1 LYNRPVP
8 GIAVALPAK
17 DEEANL
23 PRTVSRVVS
32 QLRNVTP
39 DFEVV
44 VVDDGSRDRTADV
57 VRDLQR
63 QYPEVRLV
71 QHPVNLGYGAAVWT
85 GITSGQKEFVFFTD
99 ADGQFDIA
107 ELERF
112 MPFTGEYD
120 LIIGYRAPRKDPPM
134 RLVNAFGWKMFVTLL
149 FGYVAR
155 DVDCAFK
162 LFRREVLDHVYVESR
177 GAAFSAEF
185 LVKARD
191 HGFKIKELPVTHL
204 PREAGKATGN
214 RPDVIVRAFKE
225 MTAFWF
231 KSRVLRQDA

>member
-1 LYNRPVP
+1 VYNRPVP
-8 GIAVALPAK
+8 GIAVALPAHN
-17 DEEANL
+17 EAANL
-23 PRTVSRVVS
+23 PRTVARAVS
-32 QLRNVTP
+32 ELRKVTS

-57 VRDLQR
+57 VRELQR
-63 QYPEVRLV
+63 EYPEVRLV

-85 GITSGQKEFVFFTD
+85 GITSGQKEFVFYTD
-99 ADGQFDIA
+99 GDGQFDIG

-112 MPFTGEYD
+112 IPFTGEYD
-120 LIIGYRAPRKDPPM
+120 LIIGYRAPRRDPPM

-225 MTAFWF
+225 MIAFWF

>member
-1 LYNRPVP
+1 VNSRCP
-8 GIAVALPAK
+8 GIAVALPAYN
-17 DEEANL
+17 EQESL
-23 PRTVSRVVS
+23 PRTVPRFVRA
-32 QLRNVTP
+32 LRNVTD

-44 VVDDGSRDRTADV
+44 IVNDGSSDHTAEV
-57 VRDLQR
+57 VNDLSR
-63 QYPEVRLV
+63 EYPEVRLV

-99 ADGQFDIA
+99 ADGQFDVE
-107 ELERF
+107 ELSRF
-112 MPFTGEYD
+112 LPFTGEYD
-120 LIIGYRAPRKDPPM
+120 LIVGYRAPRRDPPM
-134 RLVNAFGWKMFVTLL
+134 RLVNAFGWKMFVTLM

-155 DVDCAFK
+155 DIDCAFK
-162 LFRREVLDHVYVESR
+162 LFRRDILDVVYVESR

-191 HGFKIKELPVTHL
+191 RGYRIKELPVTHL

-214 RPDVIVRAFKE
+214 RPDVVLRAFRE

-231 KSRVLRQDA
+231 KSRVLRREG

>member
-1 LYNRPVP
+1 MGPLP
-8 GIAVALPAK
+8 GISVALPAYN
-17 DEEANL
+17 EEASL
-23 PRTVSRVVS
+23 PRTIPWVVDG
-32 QLRNVTP
+32 LRQVTD

-44 VVDDGSRDRTADV
+44 VVDDGSRDRTAEV
-57 VRDLQR
+57 VRELAKT
-63 QYPEVRLV
+63 YPEVRLV

-99 ADGQFDIA
+99 ADGQFDIT
-107 ELERF
+107 ELKRF
-112 MPFTGEYD
+112 VPYAADYD
-120 LIIGYRAPRKDPPM
+120 MIIGYRAPRRDPPL
-134 RLVNAFGWKMFVTLL
+134 RLINALGWKLFVTLL

-162 LFRREVLDHVYVESR
+162 LFRRDLLDQVYVESR

-191 HGFKIKELPVTHL
+191 KGFRIKELPVTHL
-204 PREAGKATGN
+204 PREAGSPTGA
-214 RPDVIVRAFKE
+214 RPAVILRAFRE

>member
-1 LYNRPVP
+1 MNSRCP
-8 GIAVALPAK
+8 GIAVALPAYN
-17 DEEANL
+17 EQESL
-23 PRTVSRVVS
+23 PRTVPRFVRA
-32 QLRNVTP
+32 LRNVTD

-44 VVDDGSRDRTADV
+44 IVNDGSSDHTAEV
-57 VRDLQR
+57 VNDLSR
-63 QYPEVRLV
+63 EYPEVRLV

-99 ADGQFDIA
+99 ADGQFDVE
-107 ELERF
+107 ELSRF
-112 MPFTGEYD
+112 LPFTGEYD
-120 LIIGYRAPRKDPPM
+120 LIVGYRAPRRDPPM
-134 RLVNAFGWKMFVTLL
+134 RLVNAFGWKMFVTLM

-155 DVDCAFK
+155 DIDCAFK
-162 LFRREVLDHVYVESR
+162 LFRRDILDVVYVESR

-191 HGFKIKELPVTHL
+191 RGYRIKELPVTHL

-214 RPDVIVRAFKE
+214 RPDVVLRAFRE

-231 KSRVLRQDA
+231 KSRVLRREG

>member
-1 LYNRPVP
+1 VP
-8 GIAVALPAK
+8 GIAVALPAYN
-17 DEEANL
+17 EEPNL

-32 QLRNVTP
+32 ELRKVTD

-44 VVDDGSRDRTADV
+44 VVDDGSQDRTADV
-57 VRDLQR
+57 VRRLQR
-63 QYPEVRLV
+63 ESPEVRLV

-99 ADGQFDIA
+99 ADGQFDIS

-120 LIIGYRAPRKDPPM
+120 LIIGYRAPRRDPAK
-134 RLVNAFGWKMFVTLL
+134 RLVFAFGWKMFVTLL

-155 DVDCAFK
+155 DIDCAFK

-177 GAAFSAEF
+177 GAAFSAE
-185 LVKARD
+185 LLIKARD
-191 HGFKIKELPVTHL
+191 RGFRVKELPVTHL
-204 PREAGKATGN
+204 PRQAGRSTGD
-214 RPDVIVRAFKE
+214 RPDVIVRAFRE
-225 MTAFWF
+225 MLGFWF
-231 KSRVLRQDA
+231 KSRLLRQDS

>member
-1 LYNRPVP
+1 VNSRCP
-8 GIAVALPAK
+8 GIAVALPAYN
-17 DEEANL
+17 EQESL
-23 PRTVSRVVS
+23 PRTVPRFVRA
-32 QLRNVTP
+32 LRNVTD

-44 VVDDGSRDRTADV
+44 IVNDGSSDRTAEV
-57 VRDLQR
+57 VNDLSR
-63 QYPEVRLV
+63 EYPEVRLV

-99 ADGQFDIA
+99 ADGQFDV
-107 ELERF
+107 EQLSRF
-112 MPFTGEYD
+112 LPFTGEYD
-120 LIIGYRAPRKDPPM
+120 LIVGYRAPRRDPPM
-134 RLVNAFGWKMFVTLL
+134 RLVNAFGWKMFVTLM

-155 DVDCAFK
+155 DIDCAFK
-162 LFRREVLDHVYVESR
+162 LFRRDILDVVYVESR

-191 HGFKIKELPVTHL
+191 RGYRIKELPVTHL

-214 RPDVIVRAFKE
+214 RPDVVLRAFRE

-231 KSRVLRQDA
+231 KSRVLRREG

>member
-1 LYNRPVP
+1 MNSRCP
-8 GIAVALPAK
+8 GIAVALPAYN
-17 DEEANL
+17 EQESL
-23 PRTVSRVVS
+23 PRTVPRFVRA
-32 QLRNVTP
+32 LRNVTD

-44 VVDDGSRDRTADV
+44 IVNDGSSDRTAEV
-57 VRDLQR
+57 VNDLSR
-63 QYPEVRLV
+63 EYPEVRLV

-99 ADGQFDIA
+99 ADGQFDV
-107 ELERF
+107 EQLSRF
-112 MPFTGEYD
+112 LPFTGEYD
-120 LIIGYRAPRKDPPM
+120 LIVGYRAPRRDPPM
-134 RLVNAFGWKMFVTLL
+134 RLVNAFGWKMFVTLM

-155 DVDCAFK
+155 DIDCAFK
-162 LFRREVLDHVYVESR
+162 LFRRDILDVVYVESR

-191 HGFKIKELPVTHL
+191 RGYRIKELPVTHL

-214 RPDVIVRAFKE
+214 RPDVVLRAFRE

-231 KSRVLRQDA
+231 KSRVLRREG

>member
-1 LYNRPVP
+1 MNSRSP
-8 GIAVALPAK
+8 GIAVALPAYN
-17 DEEANL
+17 EQESL
-23 PRTVSRVVS
+23 PRTVPRFVRA
-32 QLRNVTP
+32 LRNVTD

-44 VVDDGSRDRTADV
+44 IVNDGSSDRTAEV
-57 VRDLQR
+57 VNELSRE
-63 QYPEVRLV
+63 YPEVRLV

-99 ADGQFDIA
+99 ADGQFEVE
-107 ELERF
+107 ELSRF
-112 MPFTGEYD
+112 LPFAGEYD
-120 LIIGYRAPRKDPPM
+120 LIIGYRAPRRDPPM

-155 DVDCAFK
+155 DIDCAFK
-162 LFRREVLDHVYVESR
+162 LFRRDILDVVYVESR

-191 HGFKIKELPVTHL
+191 RGYRIKELPVTHL
-204 PREAGKATGN
+204 PREAGSATGN
-214 RPDVIVRAFKE
+214 RPDVVLRAFRE

-231 KSRVLRQDA
+231 KSRILRREG

>member
-1 LYNRPVP
+1 VNSRCP
-8 GIAVALPAK
+8 GIAVALPAYN
-17 DEEANL
+17 EQESL
-23 PRTVSRVVS
+23 PRTVPRFVRA
-32 QLRNVTP
+32 LRNVTD

-44 VVDDGSRDRTADV
+44 IVNDGSSDRTAEV
-57 VRDLQR
+57 VNDLSR
-63 QYPEVRLV
+63 EYPEVRLV

-99 ADGQFDIA
+99 ADGQFDVE
-107 ELERF
+107 ELSRF
-112 MPFTGEYD
+112 LPFTGEYD
-120 LIIGYRAPRKDPPM
+120 LIVGYRAPRRDPPM
-134 RLVNAFGWKMFVTLL
+134 RLVNAFGWKMFVTLM

-155 DVDCAFK
+155 DIDCAFK
-162 LFRREVLDHVYVESR
+162 LFRRDILDVVYVESR

-191 HGFKIKELPVTHL
+191 RGYRIKELPVTHL

-214 RPDVIVRAFKE
+214 RPDVVLRAFRE

-231 KSRVLRQDA
+231 KSRVLRREG